1 MFAKDNPYLRS
12 LLIQLLFIPFLGLA
26 ILFFKGGTVSDR
38 TTVGYSFYNNFISEL
53 GAFTAHNGE
62 FNSPSMFFF
71 IAAMFSVAIG
81 CSLFFLEE
89 RKLFDPTKNT
99 FVFVK
104 IGTLFGVLAGICFGL
119 VAIPFDAFD
128 LSIKIHTYSAQYAF
142 RFILLALMFNGIGIV
157 FDPKFPTFYGVLNF
171 LAVFPVAKHSVD
183 MYLNDFYQGSIP
195 IEDVVLSQK
204 IAVIALVLCFVI
216 RIIGAK
222 SIFKKLA

>member
-1 MFAKDNPYLRS
+1 MFAKNNPYLRS

-26 ILFFKGGTVSDR
+26 ILFFKGGTVSDP

-71 IAAMFSVAIG
+71 IGAMFSLAVG

-89 RKLFDPTKNT
+89 KKLFDSTKNT

-128 LSIKIHTYSAQYAF
+128 ISMKIHSYS
-142 RFILLALMFNGIGIV
+142 
-157 FDPKFPTFYGVLNF
+157 
-171 LAVFPVAKHSVD
+171 
-183 MYLNDFYQGSIP
+183 
-195 IEDVVLSQK
+195 
-204 IAVIALVLCFVI
+204 
-216 RIIGAK
+216 
-222 SIFKKLA
+222 